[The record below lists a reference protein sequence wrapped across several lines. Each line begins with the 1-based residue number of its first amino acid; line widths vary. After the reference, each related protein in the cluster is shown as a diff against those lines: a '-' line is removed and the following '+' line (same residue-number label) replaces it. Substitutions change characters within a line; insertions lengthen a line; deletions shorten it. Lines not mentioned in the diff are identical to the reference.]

1 MHHCLSRNIFGAS
14 FSCNPKQWAI
24 CKLGARVL
32 KKLRVHVHVHVRIK
46 LYNAGNSF
54 RKTFYETRLHPL
66 AADITVCEVRGRES
80 EMIINSPRA
89 IWRGKRWWMI
99 DFFRLSVRAWLKRGF
114 FSIQI
119 YTGKRHRSVELT
131 FFRYAMLGGAKAFVF
146 MYNNLG
152 KQESIVDQEERFL
165 LAQKKSLK
173 SVHLSWPEKTTATRG
188 KKIFCCHQPP
198 SVCHATNSTKNAR
211 KRRNL
216 ICPKNAGK
224 KTERQRRNILLH
236 KNSPLLE
243 SRIFSALRRQ
253 RQWTEIT

>member
-1 MHHCLSRNIFGAS
+1 MRGKNGVS
-14 FSCNPKQWAI
+14 
-24 CKLGARVL
+24 
-32 KKLRVHVHVHVRIK
+32 IK
-46 LYNAGNSF
+46 LCMCNAGNGF

-114 FSIQI
+114 FFRSRFTRENAVGALNSLFFVTQWQEGQKRWYLCTTIWENRSPSSTKRKGFCWHSKSHSSLSI
-119 YTGKRHRSVELT
+119 S
-131 FFRYAMLGGAKAFVF
+131 
-146 MYNNLG
+146 
-152 KQESIVDQEERFL
+152 VDQ
-165 LAQKKSLK
+165 KKQQRQ
-173 SVHLSWPEKTTATRG
+173 EG
-188 KKIFCCHQPP
+188 KKFFCCHQPP
-198 SVCHATNSTKNAR
+198 SVCHATNSTKKCQKEKKFDMPE
-211 KRRNL
+211 KRW
-216 ICPKNAGK
+216 K